1 MQQITNAS
9 CVRAMAL
16 VAIAV
21 IVGAPGCASDDYMAL
36 YSTAPKA
43 PSLDWD
49 AIEDLDHMGPTIID
63 QGVNFCV
70 FSENATRI
78 ELALFDEPDS
88 SQPTQQFLM
97 EQYGDVWNLYV
108 EGLGVGQHYGYVAW
122 GPNWEY
128 REDFYPYSVLGF
140 SADADSDG
148 NRFNPN
154 KLMLDPYAK
163 GYHRA
168 HDWLAGSAASGP
180 WRDESTYAAGSKS
193 VIVASD
199 YEWGAEEED
208 YRQRRADDGV
218 HGWNDLIMYEV
229 HVKGFTN
236 NSASGV
242 EHPGTYRGFGEKAEY
257 LADLGITAVELLP
270 IHMKE
275 HSLGG
280 YWGYSNLSYFAPE
293 MSYSDEYL
301 RTGEP
306 FEVID
311 EFKYMVEELHKH
323 DIEVILDVVYNH
335 TGEGGLWQDRFCY
348 GTDPETDCYDVRW
361 EEVTSMFSYRG
372 LDNSAYYF
380 VHEDGHQFI
389 DHTGVGGDFRA
400 SYRPGKALIL
410 DSLRWY
416 VEELHVDGF
425 RFDLAAVLGQDPNN
439 PDKWDPSNAVLQEI
453 VDDELLQQYNTR
465 LIAEPWPWG
474 SHSDYT
480 GSNGNY
486 LGDYPSSSNDP
497 DIAFAE
503 WNGGFRDWW
512 RRFINDP
519 WDEYYDLD
527 EREYWETVNGG
538 EAITGSAA
546 LFGDDGRGPQ
556 HSINFITVHDGYTL
570 YDLFSYDEPR
580 NACSPVNPIC
590 CESPFSVWCEWQ
602 YHAPH
607 GYGEKDWGGDNEPL
621 KRQLMRNAYV
631 GMMISHGT
639 PLILGGDEWMRTQF
653 GNTNAYSQQSDND
666 ANWFRWGEWTNDST
680 YMRHRM
686 HDFVTKV
693 IQFRKDHAAALA
705 PDDFD
710 AVNVDWRSPYDANA
724 SGSAD
729 WESRSVIVLYEPQD
743 GGKKVAALVNMED
756 FDLDF
761 GVPPGDWSLAIDT
774 QWWYDAP
781 GNSSETEGWFADHP
795 DADPYASRNIDTNPD
810 SEVSGTYGVKA
821 RSIVVIVEN

>member
-1 MQQITNAS
+1 
-9 CVRAMAL
+9 
-16 VAIAV
+16 
-21 IVGAPGCASDDYMAL
+21 
-36 YSTAPKA
+36 
-43 PSLDWD
+43 
-49 AIEDLDHMGPTIID
+49 
-63 QGVNFCV
+63 V

-439 PDKWDPSNAVLQEI
+439 PDKWDPSNAVLQES

>member
-1 MQQITNAS
+1 MQMITDVMR
-9 CVRAMAL
+9 VRVAVVVAVAL
-16 VAIAV
+16 VA
-21 IVGAPGCASDDYMAL
+21 GALGCADDDYMAL

-49 AIEDLDHMGPTIID
+49 AIEDLGHMGPTIID

-140 SADADSDG
+140 SADADSRG

-199 YEWGAEEED
+199 YEWSAEEED

-229 HVKGFTN
+229 HVKGFNN

-242 EHPGTYRGFGEKAEY
+242 EHPGTYRGFGEKAQY

-372 LDNSAYYF
+372 LDNSAYYY

-416 VEELHVDGF
+416 VDELHVDGF

-474 SHSDYT
+474 SHSNYT
-480 GSNGNY
+480 GDNGHY
-486 LGDYPSSSNDP
+486 LGDYPTSSNDP
-497 DIAFAE
+497 EIAFAE

-519 WDEYYDLD
+519 NDEYYDLD
-527 EREYWETVNGG
+527 QREYWETVNGG

-556 HSINFITVHDGYTL
+556 HSVNFITVHDGYTL

-686 HDFVTKV
+686 HDFVSKL
-693 IQFRKDHAAALA
+693 IQFRKDHADALA

-729 WESRSVIVLYEPQD
+729 WASRSVIVLYEPQS
-743 GGKKVAALVNMED
+743 GGKVVALVNMED
-756 FDLDF
+756 FDLEF
-761 GVPPGDWSLAIDT
+761 GVPPGSWALGVDT

-781 GNSSETEGWFADHP
+781 GNSSETVGWFADHP
-795 DADPYASRNIDTNPD
+795 DADPYESRNIDTTPD
-810 SEVSGTYGVKA
+810 NAVSGTYEVKS
-821 RSIVVIVEN
+821 RSIVVLVES